1 MGSRAP
7 SLRCHPQP
15 RPCRGPPCPTGARL
29 RLPRPNRSRWAQDAP
44 SRVAWEESGPT
55 APLRTERLWG
65 RGGVRDWPPR
75 GGFTQ
80 RRRSGE
86 CGVLPWTPTRPS
98 AVHPAGVQRGTD
110 SDNAWATCSPAPGPH
125 RRVGVAASSRHVHP
139 LGPPPAAGKPP
150 RARAVRGG
158 RWTGHFRRSAESS
171 WARGAVLDLREK
183 GALRPGASAPGAE
196 QRGPRAAPALPL
208 ASAFVCHRSHPS
220 GSAINRTRHRLF
232 GLKFDKLNCRKLNK
246 M

>member
-1 MGSRAP
+1 MPRA
-7 SLRCHPQP
+7 HA
-15 RPCRGPPCPTGARL
+15 PPFPAPVR
-29 RLPRPNRSRWAQDAP
+29 AQDAP
-44 SRVAWEESGPT
+44 SRVAWEESGPA
-55 APLRTERLWG
+55 APLRTQRLWG
-65 RGGVRDWPPR
+65 RGGVRDWPPH

-158 RWTGHFRRSAESS
+158 SWTGHFRRSAESS
-171 WARGAVLDLREK
+171 WARGAVLDLSAGGSGKRGRCGRAPAPRE
-183 GALRPGASAPGAE
+183 PSSAGLAQPQPCPWPQPSSAIV
-196 QRGPRAAPALPL
+196 PILPALPL
-208 ASAFVCHRSHPS
+208 IGHVIGYLDS
-220 GSAINRTRHRLF
+220 NLT
-232 GLKFDKLNCRKLNK
+232 N
-246 M
+246 